1 MKCEI
6 GIITTP
12 DYQPLTLSTREKFTF
27 YANPDFDLVV
37 ELITGTVG
45 LTFESSAILT
55 FSPTKTSADIFITGE
70 RVGIYTIDYEINGIS
85 SVQFQQ
91 PQPGIMIVQEDT
103 SPIPEYFTSRGLE
116 PGMLESGSCAYATP
130 LDYTCPNENDQ
141 ISFSSTCRWYDNAS
155 PGIIFSEY
163 NDLNLPVSIT
173 GARVSNVTT
182 GDQSRSTLLMG
193 NDFLQQ
199 CNFDSPRSSCNFK
212 PSDFVQEIEDFL
224 ITEALG
230 YTFLSQVQQLIP
242 GWLTFSV
249 NTTTPRTHGST
260 SYIIDLVES
269 DYLAETEECSNL
281 FRVEDGMYS
290 ILKYSGSLNFNINSS
305 LQTFVSQEL
314 PVCFAINLCKGLN
327 SPLSITIPDEAQA
340 TVNSLPFAQIIKNYG
355 WDFIINS
362 IAISGTPFSHEL
374 SGASSNYW
382 FGNHEAIYTF
392 HNSTIIANGKFY
404 HDFSLDT
411 LQINYSLDGHAYM
424 LYNSINMVGI
434 QCMHTPSVTFFNG
447 RYLS

>member
-12 DYQPLTLSTREKFTF
+12 DYQPLTLSTREKLTV

-37 ELITGTVG
+37 ELITGAVG
-45 LTFESSAILT
+45 LTFEPNAILT

-91 PQPGIMIVQEDT
+91 PQPGTIIVQEDT
-103 SPIPEYFTSRGLE
+103 PPIPEYFTSRGLE
-116 PGMLESGSCAYATP
+116 PGMLEAGSCANATP
-130 LDYTCPNENDQ
+130 MDYTCPNKNDQ

-155 PGIIFSEY
+155 PGIIFSKY

-182 GDQSRSTLLMG
+182 GDQPRLTPLMG

-199 CNFDSPRSSCNFK
+199 CNFDSPQSSCNFK
-212 PSDFVQEIEDFL
+212 PSDLVQEIEDFL
-224 ITEALG
+224 MTEALG

-249 NTTTPRTHGST
+249 NTTTPRTHDST
-260 SYIIDLVES
+260 SYMIDLVES

-305 LQTFVSQEL
+305 LQTFISQKL

-340 TVNSLPFAQIIKNYG
+340 TINSLSFAQIIRNYG

-362 IAISGTPFSHEL
+362 IVISGTPFSHDL
-374 SGASSNYW
+374 SGSNSNYW
-382 FGNHEAIYTF
+382 FGNQELTYKF
-392 HNSTIIANGKFY
+392 PNSTIIANGKFD
-404 HDFSLDT
+404 HSFLLGT
-411 LQINYSLDGHAYM
+411 LQINYSLDGYAYM
-424 LYNSINMVGI
+424 LYDKFDKVHIGKLAKL
-434 QCMHTPSVTFFNG
+434 F
-447 RYLS
+447 